1 MTTFQIAGF
10 IIFIGGMV
18 PYAIG
23 SLIHIAHNPEALDL
37 SFRINPW
44 PSWPYGWVELT
55 HPKARWWC
63 GVGFPICLAGFIVLL
78 VATIALVDLA
88 LYVALLVAF
97 FWLRRVTARRR
108 RH

>member
-1 MTTFQIAGF
+1 MSNFQIAGIVLF
-10 IIFIGGMV
+10 LVGIV
-18 PYAIG
+18 PFTIG
-23 SLIHIAHNPEALDL
+23 SLIHAAHEPKAWEL
-37 SFRINPW
+37 RIINPW

-78 VATIALVDLA
+78 VATIPLVDLA

-97 FWLRRVTARRR
+97 FWLRRVIARRR
-108 RH
+108 HH

>member
-37 SFRINPW
+37 SFRVNPW

-55 HPKARWWC
+55 HPKSRWWC
-63 GVGFPICLAGFIVLL
+63 GIGFPTCLAGFILLL
-78 VATIALVDLA
+78 VSTIPLGDLA
-88 LYVALLVAF
+88 LYTALFGAF
-97 FWLRRVTARRR
+97 FGLHELIARRR
-108 RH
+108 R